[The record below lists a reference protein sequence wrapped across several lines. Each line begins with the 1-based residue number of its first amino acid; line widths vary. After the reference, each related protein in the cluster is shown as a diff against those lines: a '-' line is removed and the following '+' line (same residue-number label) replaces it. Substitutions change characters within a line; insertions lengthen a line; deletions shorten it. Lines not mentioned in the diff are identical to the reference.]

1 MPIELTPEAQGALR
15 YQRYEPQPAIAG
27 VEVYPLTKHRA
38 LEGWFMELARFAEG
52 RFLQPELPMALEQL
66 SLSRAEPG
74 RLNAFH
80 LHPKRPQHEAW
91 CVLAGSLLVW
101 LVDLRAD
108 SPTRNVKQRHVLSAE
123 VPELLF
129 IPAGVAHG
137 YKAGSAGALLLYAA
151 SEAFDP
157 DDPNEGRLPW
167 DFFGP
172 ELWEEERD

>member
-1 MPIELTPEAQGALR
+1 VAIELTPEAQRALR
-15 YQRYEPQPAIAG
+15 YQRYEPQPRIAG

-38 LEGWFMELARFAEG
+38 LEGWFMELARFGEG
-52 RFLQPELPMALEQL
+52 RFLRPELPMALEQL

-91 CVLAGSLLVW
+91 CVLAGGLLVW

-108 SPTRNVKQRHVLSAE
+108 SPTREVKRRHVLSAE

-137 YKAGSAGALLLYAA
+137 YKAGPAGALLLYAA
-151 SEAFDP
+151 SEAFKP

-172 ELWEEERD
+172 ELWEEERG